1 MAKNHHG
8 KNNLLENHYQI
19 IDVTVKPF
27 YGISGLVSG
36 FSPTSGVKVPI
47 ITSQNGNVIVDWKD
61 MACRY
66 LYTFDYE
73 RSHGF

>member
-1 MAKNHHG
+1 MALMDLFLD
-8 KNNLLENHYQI
+8 NLVFLR
-19 IDVTVKPF
+19 TSAVKM
-27 YGISGLVSG
+27 
-36 FSPTSGVKVPI
+36 PI

-66 LYTFDYE
+66 LYTFDYK